1 MDIFT
6 RNKFLLRIIFVL
18 IFLNLFSTGYLWW
31 HKNEGP
37 DDRQPRKGKD
47 NPKQILREKLH
58 LSREQEA
65 AIIKIR
71 TDFAEKEE
79 AISQTI
85 KSQRDSMNAT
95 MFRANSDT
103 VSLKKI
109 ARRVAENEYRMEL
122 SRIEQAQKM
131 RDICTPE
138 QLREFQRIV
147 SNIRDFL
154 QPKKKKD

>member
-58 LSREQEA
+58 LTREQED
-65 AIIKIR
+65 AIYKLR
-71 TDFAEKEE
+71 MDFAAKEE

-85 KSQRDSMNAT
+85 KMQRDSMNVM
-95 MFRANSDT
+95 MFRSDT
-103 VSLKKI
+103 DTASLKKI
-109 ARRVAENEYRMEL
+109 AHKVAENEFRMEMC
-122 SRIEQAQKM
+122 RIEQAQQLKE
-131 RDICTPE
+131 ICTPE
-138 QLREFQRIV
+138 QLHKFQHIV
-147 SNIRDFL
+147 NNIRDFL